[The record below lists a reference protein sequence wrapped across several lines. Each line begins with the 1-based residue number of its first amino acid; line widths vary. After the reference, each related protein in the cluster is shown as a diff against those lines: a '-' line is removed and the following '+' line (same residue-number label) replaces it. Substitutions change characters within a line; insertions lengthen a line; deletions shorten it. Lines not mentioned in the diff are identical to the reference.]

1 MKESPT
7 LLYFFRSLQ
16 MDGAKHYLQRL
27 TRLRRTL
34 VAAVCAMP
42 YSQHGGA
49 IQARQLS
56 RTHDISKP
64 LYVAVLTSTA
74 ESMLA

>member
-1 MKESPT
+1 M
-7 LLYFFRSLQ
+7 
-16 MDGAKHYLQRL
+16 LQRL
-27 TRLRRTL
+27 TRLRRIL
-34 VAAVCAMP
+34 VAAVCAMSC
-42 YSQHGGA
+42 SQHGGA